1 MDASGH
7 APDRH
12 DEPGAAAAAA
22 AAQEALHHAVE
33 ELRARGVPDEA
44 VAVLRTPRAFGPIR
58 RAPVMVPT
66 GRAWRLGVLLL
77 AADGGLAATGRVTRA
92 LEPTRSQ
99 DLSAGVE
106 ARKDARRAAARGR
119 FREGE
124 AVHWDVVPLTLAA
137 DALLDP
143 GDPFPGR
150 LSLRGQE
157 VVVQW
162 GPTAGDVRP
171 LAAYLRDRL
180 DVLDLGRS
188 PG

>member
-1 MDASGH
+1 MDASGP
-7 APDRH
+7 APERH
-12 DEPGAAAAAA
+12 DEPGAAAATAA
-22 AAQEALHHAVE
+22 ARDALRSTVD

-44 VAVLRTPRAFGPIR
+44 VAVLRTPRALGPIR

-77 AADGGLAATGRVTRA
+77 TADGGLAATGRVTRA

-124 AVHWDVVPLTLAA
+124 AVHWDVVPLALEP
-137 DALLDP
+137 DALVDP

-150 LSLRGQE
+150 LTLRGQE

-180 DVLDLGRS
+180 DVLELG
-188 PG
+188 

>member
-1 MDASGH
+1 MDAAGQVDD
-7 APDRH
+7 AD
-12 DEPGAAAAAA
+12 AATAVDAARAA
-22 AAQEALHHAVE
+22 LRGTVD
-33 ELRARGVPDEA
+33 ELRRRAVPDEA
-44 VAVLRTPRAFGPIR
+44 VAVLRTPRAIGPIR

-77 AADGGLAATGRVTRA
+77 DADGGLAATGRVTRA

-106 ARKDARRAAARGR
+106 ARKDARRAASRGR

-124 AVHWDVVPLTLAA
+124 AVHWDVVPLHLDAAALA
-137 DALLDP
+137 DP
-143 GDPFPGR
+143 GAPFAGR

-162 GPTAGDVRP
+162 GPSAGDVRP

-180 DVLDLGRS
+180 DVLDLGRA